1 MSRKKF
7 RLFAIISEN
16 DEKCFAAWR
25 KVRREGAISFRVALR
40 HCAVNLLLLF
50 SLLAQAILVMLLFF
64 AKIGNQRSGE
74 DEHCFFFMNL
84 PPFPLCCRFFAI
96 VYHIFSLVSM
106 CGIADRI
113 CAAEKMLDK
122 GRAGQYNKRWIS
134 MVVAH

>member
-1 MSRKKF
+1 MAQGATRG
-7 RLFAIISEN
+7 RDIIPR
-16 DEKCFAAWR
+16 CFATLCGQFAS
-25 KVRREGAISFRVALR
+25 A
-40 HCAVNLLLLF
+40 F